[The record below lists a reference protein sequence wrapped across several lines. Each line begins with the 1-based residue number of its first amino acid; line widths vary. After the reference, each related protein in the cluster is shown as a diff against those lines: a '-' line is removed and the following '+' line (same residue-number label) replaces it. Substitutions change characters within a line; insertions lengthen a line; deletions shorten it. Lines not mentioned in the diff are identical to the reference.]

1 MSKLPIMTKNIRIS
15 LYIFIPIL
23 FWMVSGIF
31 VSEKE
36 VIEEKSDELFKV
48 EVLVSEA
55 QYFQPLIKLK
65 ATSMSEARI
74 NVRAKTSGEVVKIGA
89 KQGEFIQKDFILC
102 SLGVVELNRTEV
114 KSPFSG
120 YIENIVKP
128 GNFLERGQVC
138 ATIIQLNPII
148 FIAEVPEFKI
158 NKVRV
163 GQSVLIEL
171 ITGEEIEGQLS
182 FVSKSASN
190 LTKTFKIESEI
201 ENIDG
206 KIRDGITA
214 EMTIKTDEILA
225 HKISPSILLLN
236 DKGILG
242 IKTVNDQNIVKFN
255 KLDILEDSEDGL
267 WVSGISN
274 LSRIIIQGQGFVED
288 GQEVITKIKCHES

>member
-1 MSKLPIMTKNIRIS
+1 MPKLLIMTKNIRIS

-288 GQEVITKIKCHES
+288 GQEVITEIK